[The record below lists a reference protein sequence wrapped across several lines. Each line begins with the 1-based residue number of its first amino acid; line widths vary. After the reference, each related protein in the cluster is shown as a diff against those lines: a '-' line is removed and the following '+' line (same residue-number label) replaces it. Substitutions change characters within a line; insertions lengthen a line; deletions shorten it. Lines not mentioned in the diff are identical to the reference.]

1 MRRIATAGNL
11 LISQVLLGIG
21 SYAFLVAS
29 ADSLSTEQF
38 AAFAVF
44 WSLAFSFGLGLFGPL
59 EVLLL
64 RLTAQQPRPQAEIAR
79 LRKWFAMVAPIAA
92 TLAAIFI
99 YWRFGD
105 SAGMPLLMSA
115 ATFAYFFVLRTLA
128 IQRGEAAGQG
138 DYARYARQVGADG
151 AARIGLAL
159 LLAFLGA
166 ASAGLW
172 TTGVLICGVI
182 GALVAAH
189 WRRGSDASIEAGSSA
204 ADGSAPARR
213 TLRDVLILGGG
224 TTVSVIL
231 ANSLPAFAALL
242 GLGGAALAAFS
253 AATLVARVP
262 IFFSGLGSVVLVP
275 RFASLRGNAD
285 GIRTLTFALLG
296 ALAVLCTL
304 IAVVVGW
311 LTAPVL
317 ELLFNTPQ
325 PPSSTVIWLLAL
337 STGTLLFALVA
348 QSMPI
353 GLGQTQYLA
362 YTWLTALAI
371 GVLVAFTPGVDIA
384 TRVALASAA
393 SGIGAVVAILVAIR
407 LVLASS
413 ATRTAEPTA
422 G

>member
-1 MRRIATAGNL
+1 MKRIATAGNL
-11 LISQVLLGIG
+11 LISQVLLGLG

-29 ADSLSTEQF
+29 ADTLPPEQF

-64 RLTAQQPRPQAEIAR
+64 RLTAQHPRPQTEITR
-79 LRKWFAMVAPIAA
+79 LRKWFAVVAPIAA

-105 SAGMPLLMSA
+105 SAGMPLLMTAS
-115 ATFAYFFVLRTLA
+115 TFAYLFVLRTLA
-128 IQRGEAAGQG
+128 TQRGEAAGQG

-151 AARIGLAL
+151 AARVVLAL
-159 LLAFLGA
+159 LLAFVGA
-166 ASAGLW
+166 SSAGEW
-172 TTGVLICGVI
+172 TAGVLVCGVV

-189 WRRGSDASIEAGSSA
+189 WRRRDQASAQPAAS
-204 ADGSAPARR
+204 ADGSAPARQ
-213 TLRDVLILGGG
+213 TLRDVLILAGG
-224 TTVSVIL
+224 TTVSIIL
-231 ANSLPAFAALL
+231 ANSLPALAALL

-275 RFASLRGNAD
+275 RFASLRGD
-285 GIRTLTFALLG
+285 VVGIRTLTFRLLSALTVIC
-296 ALAVLCTL
+296 ALITVT
-304 IAVVVGW
+304 IGW
-311 LTAPVL
+311 LSAPVL
-317 ELLFNTPQ
+317 KLLFNTPQ

-337 STGTLLFALVA
+337 STGTLLFALIA

-353 GLGQTQYLA
+353 GLGQTQYVA
-362 YTWLTALAI
+362 YTWLTALGI
-371 GVLVAFTPGVDIA
+371 GALVALTPGVDIA

-393 SGIGAVVAILVAIR
+393 SGLGAVVAILVAIR
-407 LVLASS
+407 LVMPS
-413 ATRTAEPTA
+413 AAPVNDNTAR
-422 G
+422 

>member
-11 LISQVLLGIG
+11 LVSQLLLGLG

-29 ADSLSTEQF
+29 ADSLDAEQF

-64 RLTAQQPRPQAEIAR
+64 RLTAQQPRPQEEIAR
-79 LRKWFAMVAPIAA
+79 LRRWFAVVAPIAA

-105 SAGMPLLMSA
+105 SAGMPLLMTA
-115 ATFAYFFVLRTLA
+115 ATFAYFLVLRTLA
-128 IQRGEAAGQG
+128 TQRGEAAGQG

-151 AARIGLAL
+151 AARVGLAL
-159 LLAFLGA
+159 LLALLGA
-166 ASAGLW
+166 ASAGIW
-172 TTGVLICGVI
+172 AAGVLACGVV

-189 WRRGSDASIEAGSSA
+189 WRARTLTA
-204 ADGSAPARR
+204 AAAVPPGAPDGSASSRQ
-213 TLRDVLILGGG
+213 TLRDVLILAGG

-262 IFFSGLGSVVLVP
+262 IFFSGLGAVILVP
-275 RFASLRGNAD
+275 RFASLREDAGA
-285 GIRTLTFALLG
+285 IRNLTVRLLG
-296 ALAVLCTL
+296 ALAVVCAVM
-304 IAVVVGW
+304 AVVIGFV
-311 LTAPVL
+311 TAPVL
-317 ELLFNTPQ
+317 RLLFNTPQ

-353 GLGQTQYLA
+353 GLGQTQYVA
-362 YTWLTALAI
+362 YTWMTALTI
-371 GVLVAFTPGVDIA
+371 GALVAFTPGVDTA

-393 SGIGAVVAILVAIR
+393 SGVGAVVAILVAIR
-407 LVLASS
+407 LVSAQVSS
-413 ATRTAEPTA
+413 PR
-422 G
+422 